1 MDYIEN
7 ILYISETY
15 NLDKQREWTN
25 MNTACSPDDFQEVD
39 EVDSL
44 INPVL
49 VQNNKLVLI

>member
-49 VQNNKLVLI
+49 VQKNNLVN